1 MILRTS
7 ILSTESLYIKMSE
20 LLPKPLIERVAQRF
34 KLLSEPVRLEL
45 LNLLQLHGEMNVR
58 ALVDASGHSQANA
71 SKHLL
76 LMTRDGL
83 LHRRKEGLN
92 VYYSIK
98 DPTLQ
103 SLCLL
108 VCTQL
113 RQEIAMRE
121 T

>member
-1 MILRTS
+1 M
-7 ILSTESLYIKMSE
+7 YCMPAE
-20 LLPKPLIERVAQRF
+20 LLPKAFIERVSRRF

-45 LNLLQLHGEMNVR
+45 LNLLQLHGEMNVQD
-58 ALVDASGHSQANA
+58 LVEGTGQSQANV

-76 LMTRDGL
+76 LMARTGI

-98 DPTLQ
+98 DPTIQ

-113 RQEIAMRE
+113 RQETPVEAE
-121 T
+121 G

>member
-1 MILRTS
+1 MFCMAT
-7 ILSTESLYIKMSE
+7 E
-20 LLPKPLIERVAQRF
+20 LLPKPFIERVSQRF

-45 LNLLQLHGEMNVR
+45 LNLLQLHGEMTVQE
-58 ALVDASGHSQANA
+58 LVDASGQSQANA

-76 LMTRDGL
+76 LMARKGI

-92 VYYSIK
+92 VYYAIK
-98 DPTLQ
+98 DPTIQ

-113 RQEIAMRE
+113 RQEMAVE
-121 T
+121 A